1 MKEFRTHVVAAVGL
15 HARPASLFA
24 QMSKKSGCEVRLA
37 KVVDGAVGELIDGA
51 SILKIMSLGVRR
63 GEEILVQVTGDS
75 EDVTSEELKK
85 IVESPE

>member
-24 QMSKKSGCEVRLA
+24 QMSKKSGCEVRLG
-37 KVVDGAVGELIDGA
+37 KVVDGVVGELIDGA

-63 GEEILVQVTGDS
+63 GEEIIVQVNGES
-75 EDVTSEELKK
+75 EAETSDELRK

>member
-1 MKEFRTHVVAAVGL
+1 MKEFQTQVVAAVGL

-37 KVVDGAVGELIDGA
+37 KVVDGVVGELIDGA
-51 SILKIMSLGVRR
+51 SILKIMSLGIRR
-63 GEEILVQVTGDS
+63 GEEVLVRVTGDS
-75 EDVTSEELKK
+75 EEATAEELRK

>member
-24 QMSKKSGCEVRLA
+24 QMSKKSGCEVRLG
-37 KVVDGAVGELIDGA
+37 KVVDGVVGELIDGA

-63 GEEILVQVTGDS
+63 GEEIIVQVNGES
-75 EDVTSEELKK
+75 EDETSDELRK